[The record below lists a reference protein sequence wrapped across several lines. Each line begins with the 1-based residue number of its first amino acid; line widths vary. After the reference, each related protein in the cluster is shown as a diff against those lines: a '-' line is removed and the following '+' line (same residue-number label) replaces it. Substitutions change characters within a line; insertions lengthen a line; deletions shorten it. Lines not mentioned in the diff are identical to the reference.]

1 MLALSSL
8 NVSTPSDERFVRF
21 LEKKRRGIKNSENS
35 FLQKRSTDFEVAHGR
50 PNFLFVP
57 RCTLEYGL
65 QRCVGTLKSECI
77 FWEKIEAQ
85 NRL

>member
-8 NVSTPSDERFVRF
+8 KVSTISDEPFVTF
-21 LEKKRRGIKNSENS
+21 LKKEKRRNKNSENS
-35 FLQKRSTDFEVAHGR
+35 FLQKRSTDFEAAHGR
-50 PNFLFVP
+50 PKFLFMP

-77 FWEKIEAQ
+77 FWEKIEVQ